1 MTYDEANEHT
11 AQTYSA
17 YRETKLNPN
26 TTIDQREKMPSPT
39 LSLAVIRHIIEL
51 RYGKEMNFRAKKLR
65 TLK

>member
-1 MTYDEANEHT
+1 MEFT
-11 AQTYSA
+11 ALTYSA

-26 TTIDQREKMPSPT
+26 KTIDEREKLPSPT

-51 RYGKEMNFRAKKLR
+51 RYGREMDFKAKKLR